1 MPFFRYV
8 RSRTHNMKQEFVVYT
23 RKSLSQHITLLSP
36 CASENPIQLTLCNYR
51 RGRAQVVAHQHKTF
65 RYIYNPLLFFCF
77 CQRISVT
84 FTTVRLI
91 LSPNI
96 RHPRFCFLVYCSTS
110 VFDSSPNDSSSEYDS
125 QNAHFISNIKLIQ
138 FGPGYIRT
146 DILEQKKTVLFTI
159 IDETPGGKPQLPIE
173 LAEIIYHPK

>member
-8 RSRTHNMKQEFVVYT
+8 RSWTHNMKQEFVVYT

-51 RGRAQVVAHQHKTF
+51 RGRAQVQYRSAHQHKTF
-65 RYIYNPLLFFCF
+65 TFTTHYFFFGF

-110 VFDSSPNDSSSEYDS
+110 VFDSSPNDSSTEYDS

-146 DILEQKKTVLFTI
+146 DTLEPKKNSV
-159 IDETPGGKPQLPIE
+159 
-173 LAEIIYHPK
+173 IYDN